1 MYYIQVGP
9 SFIWERKTL
18 YKLLSQ
24 PPRCLFFGS
33 LTFNSEESWNIN

>member
-1 MYYIQVGP
+1 MCVYDIQVGP
-9 SFIWERKTL
+9 SFIWE
-18 YKLLSQ
+18 LLSQ